1 METTN
6 PTMQPGTSPN
16 EDARIIEEM
25 QQQMKPTNK
34 DIDEELQKAY
44 ERRIAISRAQVN
56 NPKPPEQAQ
65 DNKAAPNQEPH
76 PQ

>member
-6 PTMQPGTSPN
+6 PTIQPGTPPD
-16 EDARIIEEM
+16 EDARIIMEM

-65 DNKAAPNQEPH
+65 DDKATPNQEPH
-76 PQ
+76 LQ